1 MGDGAAAGTRIA
13 ANGRGQL
20 ILARAARQT
29 KGIPPRYRGGIFLP
43 VQIALDAS
51 ISAVISAALAAKPVA
66 GSG

>member
-20 ILARAARQT
+20 IQARAARQT
-29 KGIPPRYRGGIFLP
+29 KGHPAAVTWRDFFCPRGQRFRPRLGQIPLP
-43 VQIALDAS
+43 
-51 ISAVISAALAAKPVA
+51 